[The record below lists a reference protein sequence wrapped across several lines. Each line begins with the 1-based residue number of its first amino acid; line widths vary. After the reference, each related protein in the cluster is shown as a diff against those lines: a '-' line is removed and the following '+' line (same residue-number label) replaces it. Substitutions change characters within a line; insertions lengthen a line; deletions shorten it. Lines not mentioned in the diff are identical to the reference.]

1 MSVPLP
7 YPPRVIKLPAA
18 LSGKANFLV
27 HREIEAHPEFP
38 HITWNL
44 KPEQMGK
51 VAVAATRGGTFNIA
65 YELHG
70 HGPSHIVW
78 IMGLGGLKSA
88 WQRQTK
94 DFAHVQADK
103 YSSLIIDNRGIGESD
118 RPLMRYSTSEM
129 AKDVLEVVDFLKW
142 TGKRELHVVGV
153 SMGGMIAQELAYMIP
168 DRICSLSLVSTA
180 SQIFRTKGIIENFM
194 SRFNMLMPRSLD
206 AQIAYVKGNLYTQAW
221 LAAPDATE
229 AVVKP
234 FPTNG
239 DRFAAG
245 EIKKRSN
252 PAHFNVVGFT
262 AQMIAC
268 GWHHKS
274 AAQLWELAERVGHD
288 RIMVLHGTE
297 DKIIPF
303 EHFGV
308 LIDGLEGVPE
318 DNSKSQDKEA
328 LRKKEVEKHV
338 VKGQGHVLPIEMRK
352 EFNSWI
358 AANIEKGEQ
367 LNQRQT
373 AE

>member
-1 MSVPLP
+1 MSTGTQPS
-7 YPPRVIKLPAA
+7 PPRPLAA
-18 LSGKANFLV
+18 T
-27 HREIEAHPEFP
+27 EIQNHPEYN

-44 KPEQMGK
+44 KPTQKGK

-70 HGPSHIVW
+70 HGPRHIVW

-94 DFAHVQADK
+94 DFAHTQADK
-103 YSSLIIDNRGIGESD
+103 FSSLIIDNRGIGESD
-118 RPLMRYSTSEM
+118 RPVMRYSTSEM
-129 AKDVLEVVDFLKW
+129 AKDVLEVVDYLKW

-153 SMGGMIAQELAYMIP
+153 SMGGMIAQELAYMVP
-168 DRICSLSLVSTA
+168 DRVCSLSLVSTA
-180 SQIFRTKGIIENFM
+180 SQIFRTKGILENFM
-194 SRFNMLMPRSLD
+194 NRFNMLMPRSLD
-206 AQIAYVKGNLYTQAW
+206 GQIAYVKRNLYTDAW
-221 LAAPDATE
+221 LAAPDLTE
-229 AVVKP
+229 PVVQS

-245 EIKKRSN
+245 EIKKRTD

-262 AQMIAC
+262 AQMVAC

-288 RIMVLHGTE
+288 RILVLHGTE
-297 DKIIPF
+297 DRMIPF

-308 LIDGLEGVPE
+308 LVDGLEGVPE
-318 DNSKSQDKEA
+318 DKSKSDDKEA
-328 LRKKEVEKHV
+328 HRKKRVEARV
-338 VKGQGHVLPIEMRK
+338 LEGQGHVLPIEMRK
-352 EFNSWI
+352 EFNAWI
-358 AANIEKGEQ
+358 EANIEKGIE
-367 LNQRQT
+367 LNRA